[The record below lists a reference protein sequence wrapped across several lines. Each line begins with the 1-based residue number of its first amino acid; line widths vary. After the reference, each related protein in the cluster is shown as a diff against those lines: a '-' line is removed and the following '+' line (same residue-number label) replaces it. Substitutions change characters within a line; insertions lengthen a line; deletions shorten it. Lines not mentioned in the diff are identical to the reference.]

1 MESHANLLGHGAHPI
16 VVALPIGLLSG
27 ALGFDLLGLIT
38 GDKKWHQIAFW
49 NMLVGC
55 LSGWASMLP
64 GAVDWWFLPRGTR
77 AKKVAT
83 LHAVAADAGINLFF
97 ASWLM
102 RRKDPE
108 NPSPKALALAG
119 LGGLALT
126 AVGWLGGELVQ
137 RMGVSVAP
145 GAGLT
150 GQRDS

>member
-1 MESHANLLGHGAHPI
+1 MAKAAAAPLGYSGTP
-16 VVALPIGLLSG
+16 LPKK
-27 ALGFDLLGLIT
+27 LGLKDGQRALFI
-38 GDKKWHQIAFW
+38 DLPKS
-49 NMLVGC
+49 L
-55 LSGWASMLP
+55 ASLKTS
-64 GAVDWWFLPRGTR
+64 AAL
-77 AKKVAT
+77 
-83 LHAVAADAGINLFF
+83 VAADAGINLFF
-97 ASWLM
+97 ASWLV